1 MEEGKELVE
10 RDGGGGDISEKRV
23 SESFFTVL
31 DVFRI
36 PRVELSALRR
46 S

>member
-10 RDGGGGDISEKRV
+10 RDGGGDISEKRV